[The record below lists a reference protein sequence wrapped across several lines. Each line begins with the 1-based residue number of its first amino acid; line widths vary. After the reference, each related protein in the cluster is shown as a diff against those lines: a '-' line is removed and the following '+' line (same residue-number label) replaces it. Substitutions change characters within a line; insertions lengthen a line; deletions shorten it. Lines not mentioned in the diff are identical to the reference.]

1 MTDLV
6 IRPAAPGD
14 RTGWEPLFLAYADF
28 YRVDMT
34 AETLGTVWRWI
45 HDPAHVVEALVAE
58 RNGAPVGL
66 AHYRAMPS
74 PLRGATLG
82 FLDDLFVDPAARGA
96 KVGEKLLA
104 RLNEIATER
113 GWRCVRW
120 ITADDNYRARSLY
133 DRVAVKTGWNTYE
146 MAVGVGAIEDPK
158 SVLISR
164 V

>member
-6 IRPAAPGD
+6 IRRAAPGD
-14 RTGWEPLFLAYADF
+14 RAGWEPLFLAYADF
-28 YRVDMT
+28 YRVTVT
-34 AETLGTVWRWI
+34 AGTLETVWGWI

-58 RNGAPVGL
+58 RNGALVGL

-74 PLRGATLG
+74 PLRGAMLG

-96 KVGEKLLA
+96 KVGEKLLE
-104 RLNEIATER
+104 RLNEIAAER

-120 ITADDNYRARSLY
+120 ITADDNYRARTLY

-146 MAVGVGAIEDPK
+146 MAVGAGLAAG
-158 SVLISR
+158 
-164 V
+164 